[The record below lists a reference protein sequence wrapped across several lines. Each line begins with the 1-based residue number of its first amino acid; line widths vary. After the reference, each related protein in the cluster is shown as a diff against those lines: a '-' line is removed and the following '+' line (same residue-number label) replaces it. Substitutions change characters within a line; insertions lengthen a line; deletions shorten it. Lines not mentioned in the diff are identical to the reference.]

1 MTLDPFSDMLHAL
14 RSQKMDL
21 MLFSGHIKSA
31 SNELQRTVEK
41 VSQATADRLETY
53 QKISSLGIKM
63 ILKPRWSVLTAKSCI
78 KTQTNSKYLEISIFI
93 GNRKTQG
100 RSAFLTNVRF
110 FSPVASPTF
119 IASCK
124 RLASDAWLH
133 LDRRCWTT
141 ASIFLRYIW
150 RC

>member
-63 ILKPRWSVLTAKSCI
+63 ILKPR
-78 KTQTNSKYLEISIFI
+78 
-93 GNRKTQG
+93 
-100 RSAFLTNVRF
+100 
-110 FSPVASPTF
+110 
-119 IASCK
+119 
-124 RLASDAWLH
+124 
-133 LDRRCWTT
+133 
-141 ASIFLRYIW
+141 
-150 RC
+150 